1 MTNRLASATVLIAA
15 VTCSAMLRTDL
26 SGQEQRAL
34 QEWNGVTLNPTP
46 ASEARR
52 AAMKEPAPRRSL
64 TGVWDAGGG
73 RGIQARGA
81 VSMPSD
87 GTREHQLPFTPVG
100 EAAFKESKPGWGV
113 TEVEPGL
120 INDPTNICD
129 PGGFPRANLSELRTQ
144 EIVQLP
150 DHVLVLYQF
159 QRVWR
164 TIWTDGRTLPK
175 DPEPRWYG
183 YSVGR
188 WVDDYTFVVQTVGM
202 DERTWVD
209 NAGRRHSGAGLKVEE
224 RFHRADR
231 DTLELTVT
239 VDDPVYYTKPWV
251 GMDKFPLRLQP
262 PGFDIREHFCSA
274 SEAAEYMK
282 IVANPV
288 TADKEKK

>member
-1 MTNRLASATVLIAA
+1 MKRLVPAKALIAA
-15 VTCSAMLRTDL
+15 VALLLGLRTGL
-26 SGQEQRAL
+26 AGQEPRAV

-46 ASEARR
+46 ESEVRR
-52 AAMKEPAPRRSL
+52 AATKAPAPPRSL
-64 TGVWDAGGG
+64 AGVWDAGGG

-87 GTREHQLPFTPVG
+87 GAPEHRLPFTPAG

-113 TEVEPGL
+113 TEVAPGL

-129 PGGFPRANLSELRTQ
+129 PGGFPRADLSELRTQ

-150 DHVLVLYQF
+150 DHVLILYQF

-164 TIWTDGRTLPK
+164 TIWTDGRALPQ
-175 DPEPRWYG
+175 DPESRWYG

-188 WVDDYTFVVQTVGM
+188 WIDDYTFVVQTTGM

-209 NAGRRHSGAGLKVEE
+209 NAGRRHSGAALKVEE

-239 VDDPVYYTKPWV
+239 IDDPVYYTKPWV
-251 GMDKFPLRLQP
+251 AMDKFSLLLMP

-282 IVANPV
+282 IIANPV
-288 TADKEKK
+288 TAGKEK